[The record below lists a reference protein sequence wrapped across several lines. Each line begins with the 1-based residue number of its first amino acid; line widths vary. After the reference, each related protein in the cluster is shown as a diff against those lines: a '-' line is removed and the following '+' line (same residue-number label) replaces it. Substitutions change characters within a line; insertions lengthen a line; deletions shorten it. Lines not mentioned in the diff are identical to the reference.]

1 MKLRG
6 VKECKGIYGLSRM
19 ALVNYE
25 KEGAIKTLT
34 EKKSEGNFITVE
46 CLLAFDK
53 DEDKGRV
60 LTLMRKF
67 SSMVR
72 FAYKRLMDG
81 AERKELKKLLSRK
94 YGINT
99 RYSDDAILLAK
110 QTLESCLER
119 EQNPKKLVFGS
130 RELFEQLK
138 KKHLAGKRRDELRQ
152 KWEERRYGVLYSRGE
167 KSKEGNL
174 NLRIVNL
181 NNQWHLRINL
191 GNGEY
196 VWARVIRSTKRK
208 TDKWLG
214 FISDIEHAEKTGDW
228 FPYTVRLKLRNG
240 KIYTQF
246 SKEDKFPEVSI
257 TKDNGVIGIDINAY
271 PFHLALVHTAKDG
284 NLEKYE
290 RINLDKLLEGNSDK
304 RAYLSWQTA
313 HQVVEIAKRERK
325 AIVVENLEKL
335 PKGRR
340 GDGLPKLRQ
349 KLQKWIYKAL
359 LQKIE
364 IVAKRNGIQVIKVN
378 PAYTSII
385 GKLKYA
391 PLYNIDKDMAGAY
404 VIARKGLGFKERLP
418 KNYKELL
425 KDADFLSYAIAKIE
439 SKIAKIKQ
447 EIREE
452 KNEYKRNRL
461 KSVLWKTRKE
471 LDTLLRYLRESGESE
486 SAAQQTVNR
495 KMERVR
501 GRAQTLQKSWQVL
514 SVALALSCLESLR
527 DFSPL
532 KRVIFA
538 RDWVGAAKPNGLVPL
553 PGQGTNALNMY
564 SFVQFG

>member
-1 MKLRG
+1 MKFRG

-19 ALVNYE
+19 ALINHE
-25 KEGAIKTLT
+25 KKEPIKPLT
-34 EKKSEGNFITVE
+34 EKKSESNFITVE

-72 FAYKRLMDG
+72 FAYKRILHG

-99 RYSDDAILLAK
+99 RYSDDAILLAQ
-110 QTLESCLER
+110 QTLKSCLER
-119 EQNPKKLVFGS
+119 KQNPKKLVFGS

-138 KKHLAGKRRDELRQ
+138 KKHLIGKSREKLRQ
-152 KWEERRYGVLYSRGE
+152 KWEERRYGILQSRGD
-167 KSKEGNL
+167 KSKAGNL
-174 NLRIVNL
+174 NLRLVNL
-181 NNQWHLRINL
+181 NNRWCLRVNL

-196 VWARVIRSTKRK
+196 VWARVIRSVKRK

-228 FPYTVRLKLRNG
+228 FPYTVRIKLRNG
-240 KIYTQF
+240 KIYAQF
-246 SKEDKFPEVSI
+246 NREEKLPEITI

-271 PFHLALVHTAKDG
+271 PFHLALVHTTEAG
-284 NLEKYE
+284 NLAKFD
-290 RINLDKLLEGNSDK
+290 RISLDKLLESSSDK
-304 RAYLSWQTA
+304 REYLSWQMS
-313 HQVVEIAKRERK
+313 HQVVEFAKREKK
-325 AIVVENLEKL
+325 AIVIENLEKL
-335 PKGRR
+335 PKGKR

-349 KLQKWIYKAL
+349 RLQKWVYKAL

-364 IVAKRNGIQVIKVN
+364 IVARRNGIQVIKVN
-378 PAYTSII
+378 PAHTSII

-391 PLYNIDKDMAGAY
+391 PLYKIDKDTAGAY
-404 VIARKGLGFKERLP
+404 VIARRGLGFKERLP

-425 KDADFLSYAIAKIE
+425 KDAEFLCYTIAKIE
-439 SKIAKIKQ
+439 EEIAKLKH
-447 EIREE
+447 EIREV

-461 KSVLWKTRKE
+461 KSALWKTRKE
-471 LDTLLRYLRESGESE
+471 LETLLGYFRGSGESE

-495 KMERVR
+495 KMERMR
-501 GRAQTLQKSWQVL
+501 GRTQSLQKSWQVL
-514 SVALALSCLESLR
+514 SVAFAFSCLESFR

-532 KRVIFA
+532 KRVLIS
-538 RDWVGAAKPNGLVPL
+538 RDWAGVANKASLSHL
-553 PGQGTNALNMY
+553 GQGTN
-564 SFVQFG
+564 

>member
-1 MKLRG
+1 MD
-6 VKECKGIYGLSRM
+6 KEVLKM
-19 ALVNYE
+19 P
-25 KEGAIKTLT
+25 T
-34 EKKSEGNFITVE
+34 EKKIDNNFVTVE

-53 DEDKGRV
+53 DEGKERV
-60 LTLMRKF
+60 LSTMRKF

-72 FAYKRLMDG
+72 FAYKRLLEG

-99 RYSDDAILLAK
+99 RYASDAILLAQ
-110 QTLESCLER
+110 QTLDSCIER

-130 RELFEQLK
+130 REIFEQLK
-138 KKHLAGKRRDELRQ
+138 KKHLTGKSREKLRQ
-152 KWEERRYGVLYSRGE
+152 KWEERRYGILYSRGD
-167 KSKEGNL
+167 KSLQGNL
-174 NLRIVNL
+174 NLRLVNL
-181 NNQWHLRINL
+181 NNQWGLRVNL

-196 VWARVIRSTKRK
+196 VWARVIRSAKRK
-208 TDKWLG
+208 TDKWTG
-214 FISDIEHAEKTGDW
+214 FINSLEHAEKTGDW

-240 KIYTQF
+240 KIYAQF
-246 SKEDKFPEVSI
+246 SSEEEFPEMTI

-290 RINLDKLLEGNSDK
+290 KISLDKLLEVSSEK
-304 RAYLSWQTA
+304 REYLSWQTA
-313 HQVVEIAKRERK
+313 HQVVGIAKREGK
-325 AIVVENLEKL
+325 AVVVENLEKL
-335 PKGRR
+335 PKGKR

-349 KLQKWIYKAL
+349 KLHKWVYKRL

-364 IVAKRNGIQVIKVN
+364 IVARRNGIQVIKVS
-378 PAYTSII
+378 PAYTSVI

-391 PLYNIDKDMAGAY
+391 PLYNIDKDTAGAY
-404 VIARKGLGFKERLP
+404 VIARRGLGFKERLP

-425 KDADFLSYAIAKIE
+425 KDKDFLSYAIAKTE
-439 SKIAKIKQ
+439 DKIAKLKQ
-447 EIREE
+447 EVRNE

-461 KSVLWKTRKE
+461 KSALWKTRKE
-471 LDTLLRYLRESGESE
+471 LDLLLIHFRESGQSE
-486 SAAQQTVNR
+486 SATQQTVNR

-501 GRAQTLQKSWQVL
+501 GLTHVRQKSWQVL
-514 SVALALSCLESLR
+514 SVALAFSCLESLR

-538 RDWVGAAKPNGLVPL
+538 RDWVGAAKQNGLAPL
-553 PGQGTNALNMY
+553 PGQGTTVLNMY
-564 SFVQFG
+564 SFV

>member
-1 MKLRG
+1 MNKKVL
-6 VKECKGIYGLSRM
+6 KI
-19 ALVNYE
+19 
-25 KEGAIKTLT
+25 LT
-34 EKKSEGNFITVE
+34 EKKSNSNFVTVE

-60 LTLMRKF
+60 LTLMRTF

-72 FAYKRLMDG
+72 FAYKRLMEG
-81 AERKELKKLLSRK
+81 AERKELKKLLSRE
-94 YGINT
+94 YGINA
-99 RYSDDAILLAK
+99 RYSDGAILLA
-110 QTLESCLER
+110 QQALESCVER
-119 EQNPKKLVFGS
+119 KQNPKKLVFGS

-138 KKHLAGKRRDELRQ
+138 KKHLTGKKRDELRQ

-174 NLRIVNL
+174 NLRLVNL

-196 VWARVIRSTKRK
+196 VWAKVIRSATRK
-208 TDKWLG
+208 TDKWIS
-214 FISDIEHAEKTGDW
+214 FISSLEHAGKTNEW

-240 KIYTQF
+240 KVYAQF
-246 SKEDKFPEVSI
+246 SKEEKLPEVTI

-271 PFHLALVHTAKDG
+271 PFHLALTHTSKAG

-290 RINLDKLLEGNSDK
+290 RISLDQLLEGDSEN
-304 RAYLSWQTA
+304 RTYLSWQTA
-313 HQVVEIAKRERK
+313 HQVVEIAERERK
-325 AIVVENLEKL
+325 AIVIENLEKL
-335 PKGRR
+335 PKGKR

-349 KLQKWIYKAL
+349 KLQKWVYKAL

-364 IVAKRNGIQVIKVN
+364 IVARRNGIQVIKVN

-391 PLYNIDKDMAGAY
+391 PLYNIDKDTAGAY
-404 VIARKGLGFKERLP
+404 VIARRGLGFQERLP

-425 KDADFLSYAIAKIE
+425 EDTEFISYTIAKIE
-439 SKIAKIKQ
+439 DKIVNLKQ

-452 KNEYKRNRL
+452 KNKYKRNRL
-461 KSVLWKTRKE
+461 KSVLWKTQKE
-471 LDTLLRYLRESGESE
+471 LDLLLIHFRGSGESK
-486 SAAQQTVNR
+486 SAAQQAVNR
-495 KMERVR
+495 ELKPMR
-501 GRAQTLQKSWQVL
+501 GRAQALQKSWQVL
-514 SVALALSCLESLR
+514 SVAFAFSCLESLR

-538 RDWVGAAKPNGLVPL
+538 RDWVGAAKRNGLAPL
-553 PGQGTNALNMY
+553 PGQGTTVLNMY
-564 SFVQFG
+564 SFV

>member
-1 MKLRG
+1 
-6 VKECKGIYGLSRM
+6 
-19 ALVNYE
+19 
-25 KEGAIKTLT
+25 
-34 EKKSEGNFITVE
+34 
-46 CLLAFDK
+46 LAFDR

-60 LTLMRKF
+60 STLMRKF
-67 SSMVR
+67 SSMIR

-99 RYSDDAILLAK
+99 RYSDDAILLAQ
-110 QTLESCLER
+110 QTLESCIER

-130 RELFEQLK
+130 RGLFEQLK
-138 KKHLAGKRRDELRQ
+138 KKHLSGKRRDELRQ
-152 KWEERRYGVLYSRGE
+152 KWEERRYGILQSRGD

-174 NLRIVNL
+174 NLRLVNQ
-181 NNQWHLRINL
+181 NNEWHLRINL

-196 VWARVIRSTKRK
+196 VWARVIRSVKRK
-208 TDKWLG
+208 TDKWID
-214 FISDIEHAEKTGDW
+214 FISSLEQAAKTSDW

-240 KIYTQF
+240 RIYAQF
-246 SKEDKFPEVSI
+246 SKEEKLPEVSI
-257 TKDNGVIGIDINAY
+257 TKDNGVMGIDINAY

-290 RINLDKLLEGNSDK
+290 RISLDKLLEGSSEK
-304 RAYLSWQTA
+304 RDYLSWQVA
-313 HQVVEIAKRERK
+313 HQVVGIAKRERK

-335 PKGRR
+335 PKGER

-349 KLQKWIYKAL
+349 KLQKWVYKSL

-391 PLYNIDKDMAGAY
+391 PLHNIDKDTAGAY
-404 VIARKGLGFKERLP
+404 VIARRGLGFKERLP
-418 KNYKELL
+418 KNYKDLL
-425 KDADFLSYAIAKIE
+425 KDAEFLSYAIAKIE
-439 SKIAKIKQ
+439 DKIAKLKQ

-452 KNEYKRNRL
+452 ENEYKRNRL

-471 LDTLLRYLRESGESE
+471 LDTLLRYLRESGGSE

-501 GRAQTLQKSWQVL
+501 GSTQMEPKSWQVL
-514 SVALALSCLESLR
+514 SVALAFSYLESLR

-532 KRVIFA
+532 KRVILT
-538 RDWVGAAKPNGLVPL
+538 RDWVGVAKQNGLVPL
-553 PGQGTNALNMY
+553 PGQGTTVLNTC
-564 SFVQFG
+564 SFV

>member
-1 MKLRG
+1 
-6 VKECKGIYGLSRM
+6 
-19 ALVNYE
+19 LVNYE
-25 KEGAIKTLT
+25 KEGAIKALT

-60 LTLMRKF
+60 LSLMRKF

-72 FAYKRLMDG
+72 FAYKRLMEG
-81 AERKELKKLLSRK
+81 AVRKELKKLLARK
-94 YGINT
+94 YEINT

-110 QTLESCLER
+110 QNLESCIER

-138 KKHLAGKRRDELRQ
+138 KKHLTGKRRETLRQ
-152 KWEERRYGVLYSRGE
+152 KWEERRYGILQSRGD

-174 NLRIVNL
+174 NIRLVNL
-181 NNQWHLRINL
+181 NNKWNLRINL

-196 VWARVIRSTKRK
+196 VWAKVLRSAKRK
-208 TDKWLG
+208 TDKWID
-214 FISDIEHAEKTGDW
+214 FISSLEHAEKTGDW

-240 KIYTQF
+240 KIYAQF
-246 SKEDKFPEVSI
+246 SKEEKLPEVSI

-271 PFHLALVHTAKDG
+271 PFHLALVHVAKDG

-290 RINLDKLLEGNSDK
+290 RISLDNLLKGSLEK
-304 RAYLSWQTA
+304 REYLSWQTA
-313 HQVVEIAKRERK
+313 HQIVEFAKRERK

-335 PKGRR
+335 PKGKR

-349 KLQKWIYKAL
+349 KLQKWIYKGL

-364 IVAKRNGIQVIKVN
+364 IVARRNGIQVIKVN

-391 PLYNIDKDMAGAY
+391 PLHNIDKDTAGAY
-404 VIARKGLGFKERLP
+404 VIARRGLGFKERLP
-418 KNYKELL
+418 KSYKKLL
-425 KDADFLSYAIAKIE
+425 KDKDFLYYAIAKTE
-439 SKIAKIKQ
+439 DKIAKLKQ

-461 KSVLWKTRKE
+461 KSVLWKTRNE
-471 LDTLLRYLRESGESE
+471 LDTLLIYLQESGESE
-486 SAAQQTVNR
+486 SATQQTVNR

-514 SVALALSCLESLR
+514 SVALAFSCLESLR

-532 KRVIFA
+532 KRVILL
-538 RDWVGAAKPNGLVPL
+538 RDWVGVAKRNGLVPPYL
-553 PGQGTNALNMY
+553 VRGRMH
-564 SFVQFG
+564 

>member
-1 MKLRG
+1 
-6 VKECKGIYGLSRM
+6 
-19 ALVNYE
+19 LVNYE
-25 KEGAIKTLT
+25 KGGAIKPLT

-72 FAYKRLMDG
+72 FSYKRLMEG

-94 YGINT
+94 YGINA
-99 RYSDDAILLAK
+99 RYSDGAILLA
-110 QTLESCLER
+110 QQALESCVER
-119 EQNPKKLVFGS
+119 GQNPKKLVFGS
-130 RELFEQLK
+130 RELFEKLK
-138 KKHLAGKRRDELRQ
+138 KKHLTGKRGDELRQ

-174 NLRIVNL
+174 NLRLVNL
-181 NNQWHLRINL
+181 NNQWCLRVNL

-196 VWARVIRSTKRK
+196 VWAKVIRSAKRK
-208 TDKWLG
+208 TDKWIG
-214 FISDIEHAEKTGDW
+214 FISSLEQAEKTGDW

-240 KIYTQF
+240 KIYAQF
-246 SKEDKFPEVSI
+246 SREEKFPEVTI
-257 TKDNGVIGIDINAY
+257 TKDNGVMGIDINAY
-271 PFHLALVHTAKDG
+271 PFHLAIVHTTKDG

-290 RINLDKLLEGNSDK
+290 RINLDTLLEGSSDR

-313 HQVVEIAKRERK
+313 HQVVEIAKGERK

-335 PKGRR
+335 PKGKR

-349 KLQKWIYKAL
+349 RMHKWVYKGL

-364 IVAKRNGIQVIKVN
+364 IVARRSGIQVIKVN

-391 PLYNIDKDMAGAY
+391 PLYNMDKDTAGAY
-404 VIARKGLGFKERLP
+404 VIARRGLGFKERLP

-439 SKIAKIKQ
+439 DKIAKLKQ
-447 EIREE
+447 EIRKE

-471 LDTLLRYLRESGESE
+471 LDTLLRYLQESGGSE

-501 GRAQTLQKSWQVL
+501 GLTHVRQKSWQVL
-514 SVALALSCLESLR
+514 SVALAFSCLESLR

-532 KRVIFA
+532 KRVILT
-538 RDWVGAAKPNGLVPL
+538 RDWVGAAKRASPSL
-553 PGQGTNALNMY
+553 PGQGTTVLNMY
-564 SFVQFG
+564 SFV

>member
-1 MKLRG
+1 MS
-6 VKECKGIYGLSRM
+6 KEVLKI
-19 ALVNYE
+19 
-25 KEGAIKTLT
+25 LT
-34 EKKSEGNFITVE
+34 EKKSESNFVTVE

-72 FAYKRLMDG
+72 SAYKRLMEG
-81 AERKELKKLLSRK
+81 AERKELQKLLSRK
-94 YGINT
+94 YGINA
-99 RYSDDAILLAK
+99 RYSDGAILLA
-110 QTLESCLER
+110 QQALESCVER
-119 EQNPKKLVFGS
+119 GQNPKKLVFGS
-130 RELFEQLK
+130 RELFEKLK
-138 KKHLAGKRRDELRQ
+138 KKHLTGKRGDELRQ

-174 NLRIVNL
+174 NLRLVNL
-181 NNQWHLRINL
+181 HDQWHLRINL

-196 VWARVIRSTKRK
+196 VWARVIRSAKRK
-208 TDKWLG
+208 TDKWLD
-214 FISDIEHAEKTGDW
+214 FISSIEHAEKTEDW

-240 KIYTQF
+240 KIYAQF
-246 SKEDKFPEVSI
+246 SREEKLPEVTI

-271 PFHLALVHTAKDG
+271 PFHLALVHTTKDG

-290 RINLDKLLEGNSDK
+290 RISLDKLLEGSSEK
-304 RAYLSWQTA
+304 REYLSWQVV
-313 HQVVEIAKRERK
+313 HQVVGIAKRERK

-335 PKGRR
+335 PKGKR

-349 KLQKWIYKAL
+349 KLQKWVYKAL
-359 LQKIE
+359 MQKIE
-364 IVAKRNGIQVIKVN
+364 IVAKRNGIQVIEVN

-391 PLYNIDKDMAGAY
+391 PLYNIDKDTAGAY
-404 VIARKGLGFKERLP
+404 VIARRGLGFKERLP
-418 KNYKELL
+418 KNYKQLL
-425 KDADFLSYAIAKIE
+425 KDADFLSYTIAKIE
-439 SKIAKIKQ
+439 DKIAKIKQ

-461 KSVLWKTRKE
+461 KSALWKTRKE
-471 LDTLLRYLRESGESE
+471 LDMLLRYLQGSGESE

-495 KMERVR
+495 KLERVR
-501 GRAQTLQKSWQVL
+501 GRAQALQKSWQVL
-514 SVALALSCLESLR
+514 SVAFAFSCLESLR

-532 KRVIFA
+532 KKVLIS
-538 RDWVGAAKPNGLVPL
+538 RDWAGVANKASPSHLG
-553 PGQGTNALNMY
+553 
-564 SFVQFG
+564 

>member
-1 MKLRG
+1 MD
-6 VKECKGIYGLSRM
+6 KEVLKM
-19 ALVNYE
+19 
-25 KEGAIKTLT
+25 LT
-34 EKKSEGNFITVE
+34 EKKSDSNFVTVE

-72 FAYKRLMDG
+72 FAYKRLMGG
-81 AERKELKKLLSRK
+81 AASKELKKLLAQK

-99 RYSDDAILLAK
+99 RYSSDAIVLAQ

-130 RELFEQLK
+130 RELFEQLN
-138 KKHLAGKRRDELRQ
+138 KKHLTGKRRETLRQ
-152 KWEERRYGVLYSRGE
+152 KWEERRYGILYSRGD

-174 NLRIVNL
+174 NLRLVNL
-181 NNQWHLRINL
+181 NNQWYLRINL

-196 VWARVIRSTKRK
+196 VWAKVIRAAKRK
-208 TDKWLG
+208 TDKWAG
-214 FISDIEHAEKTGDW
+214 FISETEHAAKTGDW

-240 KIYTQF
+240 RIYAQF
-246 SKEDKFPEVSI
+246 SREERLPEVAV

-271 PFHLALVHTAKDG
+271 PFHLALAHATKDG

-290 RINLDKLLEGNSDK
+290 RISLDRLLEGSSDK
-304 RAYLSWQTA
+304 REYLSWQTA
-313 HQVVEIAKRERK
+313 HQVIEIAKRERK

-335 PKGRR
+335 PKGKR

-349 KLQKWIYKAL
+349 RMHKWVYKGL

-364 IVAKRNGIQVIKVN
+364 IVARRSGIQVIKVN

-385 GKLKYA
+385 GKLKYS
-391 PLYNIDKDMAGAY
+391 PLYNIDKDTAGAY
-404 VIARKGLGFKERLP
+404 VIARRGLGFKERLP
-418 KNYKELL
+418 KNYRGLL
-425 KDADFLSYAIAKIE
+425 KDADFLSYTIAKIE
-439 SKIAKIKQ
+439 DKIAKLKQ
-447 EIREE
+447 EVREE

-461 KSVLWKTRKE
+461 KSVLWKTRNE
-471 LDTLLRYLRESGESE
+471 LDTLLIYLRESGESE
-486 SAAQQTVNR
+486 SATQQTVNR

-501 GRAQTLQKSWQVL
+501 GLTHVRQKSWQVL
-514 SVALALSCLESLR
+514 SVALAFSCLESLR

-538 RDWVGAAKPNGLVPL
+538 RDWVGVAKRNGLVPL
-553 PGQGTNALNMY
+553 TGQGTTVLNMY
-564 SFVQFG
+564 SFV